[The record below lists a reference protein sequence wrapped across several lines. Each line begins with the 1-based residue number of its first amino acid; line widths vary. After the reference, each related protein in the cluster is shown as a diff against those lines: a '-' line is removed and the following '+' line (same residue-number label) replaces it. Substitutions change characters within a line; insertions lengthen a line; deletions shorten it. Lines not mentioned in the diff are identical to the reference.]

1 MTKAI
6 PDPPRRSTTAPAP
19 FGSCEHSHPPLFTVS
34 GGVELEDALVHLS
47 TLLKGAAASNL
58 KALQLANGTCHD
70 LLLGN
75 DHALDASKALVEAL
89 LDGLELQRV
98 KEPGVPIA

>member
-1 MTKAI
+1 M
-6 PDPPRRSTTAPAP
+6 
-19 FGSCEHSHPPLFTVS
+19 
-34 GGVELEDALVHLS
+34 
-47 TLLKGAAASNL
+47 
-58 KALQLANGTCHD
+58 QLANGTCHD

-98 KEPGVPIA
+98 KGPGVPIA